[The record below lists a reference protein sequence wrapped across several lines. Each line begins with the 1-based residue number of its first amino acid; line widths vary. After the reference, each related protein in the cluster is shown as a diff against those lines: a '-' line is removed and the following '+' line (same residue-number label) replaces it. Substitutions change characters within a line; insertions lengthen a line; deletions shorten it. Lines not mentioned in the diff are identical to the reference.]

1 MERQTINLSL
11 KRRTALL
18 TSICLIGI
26 IILFRSY
33 IVIQTDHSHVY
44 KDNGCVVCFNVQ
56 SAEYVLRQL
65 GMATKIILLLTF
77 SMLISLALF
86 FEHAVCSDC
95 NSLIQLKVRM
105 NN

>member
-1 MERQTINLSL
+1 MNRKVTNINL
-11 KRRTALL
+11 KRRIALIV
-18 TSICLIGI
+18 SICLIGI

-44 KDNGCVVCFNVQ
+44 NDYGCVVCFNVQ

-65 GMATKIILLLTF
+65 GMATKIILLLSF
-77 SMLISLALF
+77 SLLISLALF
-86 FEHAVCSDC
+86 SENVVYSNC

>member
-1 MERQTINLSL
+1 MNRKATNINL
-11 KRRTALL
+11 KRRTALIV
-18 TSICLIGI
+18 SISLIAI
-26 IILFRSY
+26 ILLFRSY

-44 KDNGCVVCFNVQ
+44 MDDGCVVCFNVQ

-77 SMLISLALF
+77 TLLISLELF
-86 FEHAVCSDC
+86 SENAVFSNC

-105 NN
+105 DN

>member
-1 MERQTINLSL
+1 MNRQAGKINL
-11 KRRTALL
+11 KRRTALII
-18 TSICLIGI
+18 SICLIGI

-44 KDNGCVVCFNVQ
+44 NDNGCVVCFNVQ

-77 SMLISLALF
+77 SLLISMELLS
-86 FEHAVCSDC
+86 ENAVFSNC

-105 NN
+105 DN

>member
-1 MERQTINLSL
+1 MSGKATNINL
-11 KRRTALL
+11 KRRTALII
-18 TSICLIGI
+18 SICLIGI

-65 GMATKIILLLTF
+65 GMATKIVLLLTF
-77 SMLISLALF
+77 SLLISLTLF
-86 FEHAVCSDC
+86 SENVVVSNC

>member
-1 MERQTINLSL
+1 MERQTRNLSL
-11 KRRTALL
+11 KRRAALL

-33 IVIQTDHSHVY
+33 IVIQTDHSHIYNVY
-44 KDNGCVVCFNVQ
+44 GCVVCLNVQ

-65 GMATKIILLLTF
+65 GMAAKIILLLTF
-77 SMLISLALF
+77 SLLISLALF
-86 FEHAVCSDC
+86 SENVVFSNC

>member
-1 MERQTINLSL
+1 MDRKATDINL
-11 KRRTALL
+11 KRRTALMV
-18 TSICLIGI
+18 SICLIGI

-33 IVIQTDHSHVY
+33 IVIQTDHSHIY
-44 KDNGCVVCFNVQ
+44 NDYGCVVCLNVQ

-65 GMATKIILLLTF
+65 GMATKTILLLTF
-77 SMLISLALF
+77 SLLISLVLF
-86 FEHAVCSDC
+86 SENAVYSNC